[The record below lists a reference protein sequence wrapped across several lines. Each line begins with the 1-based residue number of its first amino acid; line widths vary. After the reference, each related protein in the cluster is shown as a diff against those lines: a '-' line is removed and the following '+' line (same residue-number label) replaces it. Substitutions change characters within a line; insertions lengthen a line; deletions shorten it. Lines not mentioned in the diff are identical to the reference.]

1 MGGDRRTNILAAA
14 TNIFSKYGFHGAKM
28 EDIAREAKIGKGTI
42 YGYFDSKES
51 LFCEMIKYGVEEYEQ
66 GLIRALKVDGDF
78 GDKLYRMCEF
88 HGGYIKKYIGLTQVI
103 IMEREIFSKEL
114 MKEIIGENDKLFNIV
129 KNAVISAQ
137 TAGDLRESL
146 DPKLA
151 TMIISGSI
159 NQFYGQKIFY
169 EKKAVEEIDSRDL
182 IDHILQGLV

>member
-51 LFCEMIKYGVEEYEQ
+51 LFCQMIKYGVEEYQE
-66 GLIRALKVDGDF
+66 GLAEVFNIDGDF
-78 GDKLYRMCEF
+78 EEKLYKMCEF

-103 IMEREIFSKEL
+103 IMERQVFPKEL

-129 KNAVISAQ
+129 KNAVIRAQ

-169 EKKAVEEIDSRDL
+169 EKKAIEGIDPRGL
-182 IDHILQGLV
+182 IHHILQGLI